1 MKKFKDYNETQ
12 SYAES
17 ARLPVGGYI
26 VKVQN
31 VRFEEGTNGNSD
43 RLVLMVDIHEGEY
56 KDFYKKQYES
66 QTGEDKKWKGTFT
79 IYCPKD
85 DGSER
90 DQWTKRRFKTIM
102 EHIEESNPGYSWNWD
117 ENTLKGKLFG
127 ALVGEINTEIDGR
140 DITYNAIRFTTTVDH
155 IKKGNF
161 KIPEPYSRGGAS
173 AGVKKEATG
182 NEGFMS
188 VDGTQEE
195 IPF

>member
-1 MKKFKDYNETQ
+1 MKKFKDYDETQ
-12 SYAES
+12 SYSES
-17 ARLPVGGYI
+17 AKLPIGGYV

-43 RLVLMVDIHEGEY
+43 RLVLMVDVNDGEY

-90 DQWTKRRFKTIM
+90 DNWTKRRFKTIM

-117 ENTLKGKLFG
+117 ENTLKGKVFG
-127 ALVGEINTEIDGR
+127 ALVGEIHTEIDGR
-140 DITYNAIRFTTTVDH
+140 NIAYNAIRFTTTVDN
-155 IKKGNF
+155 IRKDNF
-161 KIPEPYSRGGAS
+161 KIPEPQYKNGAS
-173 AGVKKEATG
+173 PKENREVTG
-182 NEGFMS
+182 DEGFMN